1 MNVKNLNLSVEELKI
16 LAENGQRDFI
26 YGVGYYYENGIRTSV
41 DLAQAAVWYEKAA
54 KKGQAEAAM
63 HLALIWN
70 RRPKTEMS
78 TPSLIWDGAMRKVLA
93 QNRIFPRHL
102 TGTKKQQA
110 REISELCAVWE
121 ATISPDNLFHTTRPK
136 LSSYLKKL
144 QMPISLLPSTTS
156 LYSTVTEKEWKKMRK
171 SQISGG

>member
-1 MNVKNLNLSVEELKI
+1 MRKRQKRGRPKQPCTWRLCITREK
-16 LAENGQRDFI
+16 
-26 YGVGYYYENGIRTSV
+26 
-41 DLAQAAVWYEKAA
+41 VWKKMSGKAS
-54 KKGQAEAAM
+54 G
-63 HLALIWN
+63 IWN